1 MADVQTPRAQEKSQT
16 LDKKTLR
23 HRVSQF
29 FWRSWAIQASWNYER
44 QMNMGFLYGI
54 APTIDRLYDDS
65 PEGIEKKKEAYE
77 RHMAFYNCTPQTSS
91 FVLGLTASMEEEY
104 AKDPDSFDPDSI
116 NAVKSSLMGP
126 LSGIGDSLFQGT
138 FRVLAFGLGISL
150 ARQGSIMGPILAI
163 ILSLIPSI
171 GITWYGGKLGYVAGR
186 KYLTRLTASGA
197 MDRIMYL
204 VTIVGLTV
212 IGAMIA
218 SMIGITTPL
227 KMGKAFS
234 LQKTLDTIFPQML
247 SLGATF
253 FMYWLLKRKVSTTW
267 ILIFTIVGGIILSV
281 LGILS

>member
-1 MADVQTPRAQEKSQT
+1 MSDVPQQS
-16 LDKKTLR
+16 KKVLH

-54 APTIDRLYDDS
+54 APTIDRLYDNS
-65 PEGIEKKKEAYE
+65 PGGLEKKKEAYQ

-91 FVLGLTASMEEEY
+91 FVLGLSASMEEEY
-104 AKDPDSFDPDSI
+104 AKNPDSFDPDSI

-150 ARQGSIMGPILAI
+150 ARQGSVAGPIMAMVI
-163 ILSLIPSI
+163 SLIPSI
-171 GITWYGGKLGYVAGR
+171 GFTWYGGQLGYVAGQ
-186 KYLTRLTASGA
+186 KYLKKLTASGM

-204 VTIVGLTV
+204 VTIVGLMV
-212 IGAMIA
+212 IGSMIA

-227 KMGKAFS
+227 AMGKAFK
-234 LQKTLDTIFPQML
+234 LQKTLDTIFPQMIPL
-247 SLGATF
+247 AVTF
-253 FMYWLLKRKVSTTW
+253 FMYWLLRKKVSTTW
-267 ILIFTIVGGIILSV
+267 ILVISIVGGIVLSV
-281 LGILS
+281 LGIFA